1 MPSSSCFKLKA
12 LLKKNVL
19 ILKRNC
25 CSTCCELFFPIILIF
40 LLLLIRGAF
49 KVEKVYFNK
58 EEKNYSLFTTNR
70 AFANIKYD
78 SSNYISNWYDQPTCK
93 KIFYNCYN
101 EVDEIR
107 YKIADNNIPD
117 EIKEE
122 LINVASISDPDFN
135 LNSDSFLHFL
145 TSSKTILSIL
155 VLQLFSNPLS

>member
-93 KIFYNCYN
+93 KYFII
-101 EVDEIR
+101 VTM
-107 YKIADNNIPD
+107 K
-117 EIKEE
+117 
-122 LINVASISDPDFN
+122 
-135 LNSDSFLHFL
+135 
-145 TSSKTILSIL
+145 
-155 VLQLFSNPLS
+155 